1 MLYLCPKVVIIMIG
15 NVNAVVT
22 IQVKSTD
29 PNENSMSR
37 TLSADMLNQTAL
49 KDNSN
54 SANPID
60 IVMRAIY
67 GLSTNTYSDSI
78 IIGKSSVNEIIS
90 G

>member
-1 MLYLCPKVVIIMIG
+1 MIG

-54 SANPID
+54 PANPID

>member
-1 MLYLCPKVVIIMIG
+1 MIG

>member
-1 MLYLCPKVVIIMIG
+1 MIG

-54 SANPID
+54 SADPID
-60 IVMRAIY
+60 TVMRAIY